1 MAQWVLAGE
10 PIHPVDFV
18 VLFSQEAL
26 VVSSMSI
33 TAWRFPA
40 RRHGMVV
47 PGTSITA
54 WWIPAC
60 RSRHGGRLLP
70 ARSLDRANVCCEK
83 STTVA

>member
-47 PGTSITA
+47 PGTSITTWRTA
-54 WWIPAC
+54 PPGEVA
-60 RSRHGGRLLP
+60 
-70 ARSLDRANVCCEK
+70 DRANVCCEK